1 MFPFSHLV
9 GKEAGDVEVSAAGDA
24 LELET
29 LYVVLGAWTLALAAA
44 LGVLLLEIRRRN
56 KRKRLK

>member
-1 MFPFSHLV
+1 M
-9 GKEAGDVEVSAAGDA
+9 EVSAAGDA

-29 LYVVLGAWTLALAAA
+29 LYVALGAWTLALAAA

-56 KRKRLK
+56 KKKRLN